1 MCNASI
7 PPRLPH
13 PGVCKPVGFPRLLI
27 EQEGGQLSSFI
38 QHFFFFF
45 FLLHWQLHTE
55 TAIGRLSSL
64 HSTNKPDT
72 FISGDFLWRRRARM
86 TSWALRHWCRRSDAA
101 AWSEMFHSGLICS
114 SSFNPNLQTKG
125 MKQLLLNYLAAL
137 HVCLRKE
144 RQKAPHVLFS
154 SILGHWLQL

>member
-1 MCNASI
+1 MLCHLTGMCNASI

-38 QHFFFFF
+38 QLFFFFF
-45 FLLHWQLHTE
+45 FCTGSYTLKLPLGSCLVCTLLTS
-55 TAIGRLSSL
+55 TLSSQDIFYEGE
-64 HSTNKPDT
+64 KQ
-72 FISGDFLWRRRARM
+72 GWRPEL
-86 TSWALRHWCRRSDAA
+86 SAL
-101 AWSEMFHSGLICS
+101 HSGLICS

-125 MKQLLLNYLAAL
+125 MKQLLLNYLTAL